1 MTPEEQM
8 DLLRIAARRAQD
20 GSGRRIRQQN
30 QSPLSLVAAHCG
42 TSIPAIQRWETG
54 QRRPRGLAGAK
65 WALWC
70 VTTEQKL
77 RAESTAVA

>member
-8 DLLRIAARRAQD
+8 DLLRTAARRAQD

-30 QSPLSLVAAHCG
+30 HSPLALVAAHCG

-54 QRRPRGLAGAK
+54 QRRPRGEAGAK
-65 WALWC
+65 WALWLNA
-70 VTTEQKL
+70 TELKL
-77 RAESTAVA
+77 QVEALNAA